1 MSDVGLRNSIMKH
14 DRLADIPVRHRF
26 VDYVCTIGYS
36 EYEGEFSLVSTRYAD
51 PRRTERPKQEMDIY
65 LRVLRDPALRAT
77 LLEALV
83 PESRGQITELREKAI
98 SERGKNYGFALG
110 FLTLC
115 ITGYILHKLTFLL
128 AKYIGLDWAEIVT
141 YLPMFFAFLVIFPVQ
156 YWVECWHSRRYCIQH
171 SHLLKTFKNAQ
182 GEDITWCKRCG
193 LRI

>member
-1 MSDVGLRNSIMKH
+1 MKH
-14 DRLADIPVRHRF
+14 DRVADIPVRHRF

-36 EYEGEFSLVSTRYAD
+36 EYEGGFGLVSTRHAD

-65 LRVLRDPALRAT
+65 LRVLREPALRAT

-83 PESRGQITELREKAI
+83 PDSRGQVIELREKAI

-110 FLTLC
+110 FLAFC
-115 ITGYILHKLTFLL
+115 VTGYVLYKLTFLL

-156 YWVECWHSRRYCIQH
+156 HWVERWHSRRYCIQH
-171 SHLLKTFKNAQ
+171 SHLLETFKNSQ
-182 GEDITWCKRCG
+182 GKDITWCKRCG
-193 LRI
+193 LRV